1 MKILLVDDHALIRDA
16 LRSVLRELVND
27 AILFE
32 ASDCRQAM
40 RLIEQH
46 PDLHLIL
53 LDLNL
58 PDRDGLAVL
67 SDLRKHHATI
77 SIVVLSAFHER
88 ETILRVLDLGA
99 LGFIPKSAS
108 REVMANALRLIFS
121 GGVYVPPEAL
131 ARAETSVAAA
141 SGRRVLPADLGLTE
155 RQMEVLA
162 LMMQGKSNKAICRIL
177 DTAEPTVKHHVTA
190 ILKALKVANRTEAVI
205 AVGALGWELPPIADR

>member
-16 LRSVLRELVND
+16 LRSVLRELVDD
-27 AILFE
+27 AIVFE
-32 ASDCRQAM
+32 APDCRQAM
-40 RLIEQH
+40 RLIEQN
-46 PDLHLIL
+46 PDLHLNL

-77 SIVVLSAFHER
+77 SIVVLSAFHDR

-99 LGFIPKSAS
+99 LGFIPKSAT

-121 GGVYVPPEAL
+121 GGIYVPPEAL
-131 ARAETSVAAA
+131 VRAEPSVAAA
-141 SGRRVLPADLGLTE
+141 PGRRVLPADLGLTE

-162 LMMQGKSNKAICRIL
+162 LMMQGKSNKAISRIL

-190 ILKALKVANRTEAVI
+190 ILKALKVVNRTEAVI
-205 AVGALGWELPPIADR
+205 AVVALGWELPQIADR

>member
-16 LRSVLRELVND
+16 LRSVLRELVGD
-27 AILFE
+27 ATVFE

-40 RLIEQH
+40 RLIEEH

-67 SDLRKHHATI
+67 SDLRKHHATT
-77 SIVVLSAFHER
+77 SIVVLSAFQDR

-99 LGFIPKSAS
+99 VGFIPKSAT
-108 REVMANALRLIFS
+108 RDVMANALRLIFS
-121 GGVYVPPEAL
+121 GGQYVPPEAL
-131 ARAETSVAAA
+131 ARGETTIAQP
-141 SGRRVLPADLGLTE
+141 GRRVSPADLGLTE

-205 AVGALGWELPPIADR
+205 AVGALGWELPLISDR